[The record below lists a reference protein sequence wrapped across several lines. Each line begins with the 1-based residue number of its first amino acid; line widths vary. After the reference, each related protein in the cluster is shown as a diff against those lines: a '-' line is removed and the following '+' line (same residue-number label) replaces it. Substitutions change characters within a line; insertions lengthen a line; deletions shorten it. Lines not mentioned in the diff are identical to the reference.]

1 LHSLRHQ
8 RRQADEKA
16 LLATHDKRSKKYK
29 TVWDDRVK
37 DKDKELKGILQSSS
51 YAKTLAVG
59 LFEEWSGDDDSDY

>member
-1 LHSLRHQ
+1 
-8 RRQADEKA
+8 
-16 LLATHDKRSKKYK
+16 LAAQDKRANSKRSK

-51 YAKTLAVG
+51 YAKTLAAG